1 MSPHRGSRIRLSAI
15 LVVLAGLNL
24 GGGFLMHGYVL
35 ARIGAGVETDALF
48 AGLALPQVV
57 LAIIAS
63 SFMHVIVPLLTG
75 SDDHQ
80 FRRDAWAFAAT
91 TLAAFVSIAGILA
104 VFAPQWTP
112 LIAPGLPGPARPLLI
127 QIARIQLI
135 GMVCT
140 ALAGVLWAV
149 HRARHHFIWAESAPL
164 AGTILAWGFLLVMLP
179 RWGVHAAAW
188 AQVLRVG
195 VHAAML
201 APGLGRFPGFA
212 GSLAMAALAWRR
224 LRPLMLGTAYGRIEP
239 IADRALSSLAAAGD
253 LSLYYLCQQVGAA
266 ALQITNNALIAPTV
280 PVLAAEA
287 KDERWTAFRAT
298 LRQSART
305 VVAATATGF
314 ALLVLGGL
322 AFGATAR
329 GSASAIVPRAW
340 WLIVGLGGVL
350 VATPL
355 AESCRTAFYAM
366 GQTARPVRIDAAV
379 FTLGLVLKVAGF
391 LAFGVWG
398 MAIAASAH
406 AILSVLAL
414 RAGLQHAIPAGDG
427 RPGRLP

>member
-1 MSPHRGSRIRLSAI
+1 MSPDQGSRIRLSAI

-35 ARIGAGVETDALF
+35 ARLGAGVETDALF
-48 AGLALPQVV
+48 AGMALPQVM

-63 SFMHVIVPLLTG
+63 SFMHVVVPLLAG
-75 SDDHQ
+75 SGDHE
-80 FRRDAWAFAAT
+80 FRRDAWGFAAT
-91 TLAAFVSIAGILA
+91 TLA
-104 VFAPQWTP
+104 VFAPIAIVLAVLAPLWTP
-112 LIAPGLPGPARPLLI
+112 LVAPGLPAPGRPLLI
-127 QIARIQLI
+127 EIARIQLI

-140 ALAGVLWAV
+140 ALVGVLWAV
-149 HRARHHFIWAESAPL
+149 HRAKHHFIWAESAPVVS
-164 AGTILAWGFLLVMLP
+164 TILAWAFLLVMLP

-188 AQVLRVG
+188 AQVLRIG
-195 VHAAML
+195 VNVALL

-212 GSLAMAALAWRR
+212 GGLATATLAWRR
-224 LRPLMLGTAYGRIEP
+224 LRPLMLGTAYGRVEP
-239 IADRALSSLAAAGD
+239 IVDRALSSLAAAGD

-266 ALQITNNALIAPTV
+266 ALQVTHNALIAPIV

-287 KDERWTAFRAT
+287 KDARWTAFRAT
-298 LRQSART
+298 LRHRARII
-305 VVAATATGF
+305 VAATATGF

-322 AFGATAR
+322 AFGATAW
-329 GSASAIVPRAW
+329 GSASAILPRAW

-355 AESCRTAFYAM
+355 AESCRAAFYAM

-379 FTLGLVLKVAGF
+379 FTLGLALKVAGF

-398 MAIAASAH
+398 MALAASMH
-406 AILSVLAL
+406 AIVSVLAL
-414 RAGLQHAIPAGDG
+414 RGGLRHAIPAGDG
-427 RPGRLP
+427 RSGRLS